1 MLSVSKKRPFLI
13 KFLVEDIG
21 GNIKIVS
28 GKLASTLHWDIN

>member
-1 MLSVSKKRPFLI
+1 MPFLI

-21 GNIKIVS
+21 GNIKIVL